1 MFKENIVDR
10 TRKYQISK
18 PNVKVQI
25 EKPPA
30 VKIETK
36 TATPQPV
43 QLAKND
49 QKFKLNVDFDH
60 KEPIVSNR
68 DKNDDTPPLPPPQ
81 PLKDTN
87 EASHKNFDITFR
99 VPNVHHDSEKN
110 KENTPPPDSAR
121 TLISHASEKHT
132 EKHLKA
138 PHDDDEPLISVR
150 TDHSQGVG
158 LTLNHS
164 NDHNKPLISVGGKAH
179 DEHEKAP
186 VVEAKHDEHA
196 DQHKPFL
203 SMEHNQHEGV
213 DILLN
218 NHKVSSV

>member
-1 MFKENIVDR
+1 MDR
-10 TRKYQISK
+10 NRKYQISK

-25 EKPPA
+25 EKTPA

-60 KEPIVSNR
+60 KEPNVSHR
-68 DKNDDTPPLPPPQ
+68 DKNDDTPPPLPPPQ

-99 VPNVHHDSEKN
+99 VPNVHNDSEKN
-110 KENTPPPDSAR
+110 KENTPPPESSR
-121 TLISHASEKHT
+121 TLMNDLPHASEKHT
-132 EKHLKA
+132 EKNVKA
-138 PHDDDEPLISVR
+138 AHDDDEPLISVR
-150 TDHSQGVG
+150 TDHSQGIG
-158 LTLNHS
+158 LTLN
-164 NDHNKPLISVGGKAH
+164 NPKVQIKPLISVGGKAH

-186 VVEAKHDEHA
+186 LVEAKHDEHA
-196 DQHKPFL
+196 EQHKPFL
-203 SMEHNQHEGV
+203 SLEHNQHDGL
-213 DILLN
+213 DISLN
-218 NHKVSSV
+218 NQKVSS